1 MRIILIG
8 PPGAGKGTQAKAL
21 AAHLEVPHLS
31 TGDLLRK
38 EIESKTVLGM
48 EAKQYLDKGLL
59 VPDDLVL
66 EVIEHR
72 LDQGDCSRGCILDG
86 FPRTI
91 PQAEALDR
99 YLERHGNPLSAAI
112 EFRIDDEEVF
122 ERLVGVGGRGR
133 EDDQPKVIRERIAGF
148 RRQTEPLVEY
158 YRTQNKLGSV
168 DAIGTV
174 DDVFNRLISQ
184 VQELSPTR

>member
-38 EIESKTVLGM
+38 EIEAKTSLGM

-59 VPDDLVL
+59 VPDQLVL
-66 EVIEHR
+66 EVVEHR
-72 LDQGDCSRGCILDG
+72 LDQRDCARGCILDG

-91 PQAEALDR
+91 PQAAALDR
-99 YLERHGNPLSAAI
+99 YLDRHGKPLSGAI
-112 EFRIDDEEVF
+112 EFRIDDEEVVR
-122 ERLVGVGGRGR
+122 RLVGVGGRGR
-133 EDDQPKVIRERIAGF
+133 EDDQPKVILERMAGF

-158 YRTQNKLGSV
+158 YRDRNMLGSV

-174 DDVFNRLISQ
+174 DDVFNRLLRQ
-184 VQELSPTR
+184 VEELTGPR